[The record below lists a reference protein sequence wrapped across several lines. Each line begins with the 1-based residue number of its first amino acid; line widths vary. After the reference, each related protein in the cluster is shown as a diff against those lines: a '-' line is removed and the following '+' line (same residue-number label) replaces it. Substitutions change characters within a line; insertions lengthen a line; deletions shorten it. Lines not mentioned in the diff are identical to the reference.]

1 LRSSCLRA
9 GVGGVPRVPGAGGDS
24 ATGDLAVM
32 MASMGIETAADQPKL
47 LALRGQVAGRL
58 AREQT
63 HDALWRAGLPQTF
76 SDPST
81 ARAAAAAS

>member
-1 LRSSCLRA
+1 
-9 GVGGVPRVPGAGGDS
+9 
-24 ATGDLAVM
+24 
-32 MASMGIETAADQPKL
+32 MGIETAADQPKL